1 MLKAHRIVLA
11 IFESTSVLTAL
22 VFVALVALV
31 LGAGALAARQ
41 AAAPGPAERTLR
53 AAGTTSFAAFLAGM
67 ACTALSIWYLLRQH
81 DTLYVA
87 VVVTF
92 IVQLALLTL
101 AAVQVF
107 IQMITTG
114 RLRSRARD
122 GESARAPR

>member
-11 IFESTSVLTAL
+11 IFGPTSVLTAL
-22 VFVALVALV
+22 ALVALV
-31 LGAGALAARQ
+31 LTAGALAARQ
-41 AAAPGPAERTLR
+41 AAAPGPGERTLR
-53 AAGTTSFAAFLAGM
+53 AAGTTTFAAFLAGV

-81 DTLYVA
+81 DTLYAA

-114 RLRSRARD
+114 RLRNRARGD
-122 GESARAPR
+122 KSAPPPR

>member
-11 IFESTSVLTAL
+11 IFGPASVLTAL
-22 VFVALVALV
+22 ALVALV
-31 LGAGALAARQ
+31 LTAGALAARQ
-41 AAAPGPAERTLR
+41 AAAPGTAERALR
-53 AAGTTSFAAFLAGM
+53 AAGTTTFAAFLAGV

-81 DTLYVA
+81 DTLYSA

-114 RLRSRARD
+114 RLRSRA
-122 GESARAPR
+122 PRG